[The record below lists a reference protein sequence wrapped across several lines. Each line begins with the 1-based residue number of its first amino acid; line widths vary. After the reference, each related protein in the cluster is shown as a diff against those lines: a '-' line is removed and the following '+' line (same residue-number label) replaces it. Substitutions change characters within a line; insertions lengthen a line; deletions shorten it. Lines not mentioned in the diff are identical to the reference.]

1 MALRVL
7 SLDGGGYLGL
17 ATASFLQS
25 IEDHFRVRCSDRFD
39 LFCGTS
45 TGAIIALAF
54 AKGMSAKQVAELY
67 EALGPKVFPPPN
79 FVVRLVPKSRGV
91 FAARHDNA
99 PLRKVLDEA
108 FGSMTLGDLRARGK
122 MVLVTAFSLTS
133 GRPKVFKTDHSPELT
148 AHDKFLLRDVAL
160 ASSAAPT
167 YLPIVELVDPNNG
180 SVERFC
186 DGGLVA
192 NSPALLGYA
201 EAVSSLRCNPSELSL
216 LSLAT
221 PRTDLAEY
229 ASSRGRSQESLNRG
243 YWRWGFGEQ
252 IINVSLDGVS
262 MLSDTALARIA
273 DAAGAQYHRVRFS
286 QPAGVEMDKVT
297 KETTQT
303 LRHLGS
309 DRASVAEVRKQLRP
323 YFLDVEVE

>member
-1 MALRVL
+1 MTIRIL

-25 IEDHFRVRCSDRFD
+25 IESHFRVRCADRFD

-54 AKGMSAKQVAELY
+54 AKGMSAKEVAELY
-67 EALGPKVFPPPN
+67 EALGPRVFPSPN
-79 FVVRLVPKSRGV
+79 FVARLVPKSRGI

-99 PLRKVLDEA
+99 ALQKVLDEA

-122 MVLVTAFSLTS
+122 MVLVTAFSLTA
-133 GRPKVFKTDHSPELT
+133 GRPKVFKTDHAPELT
-148 AHDKFLLRDVAL
+148 AHDKYLLRDVAL

-167 YLPIVELVDPNNG
+167 YLPIVELVDPNTQ

-186 DGGLVA
+186 DGGVVA
-192 NSPALLGYA
+192 NSPALLAYA
-201 EAVSSLRCNPSELSL
+201 EAVSSLRCPPTQISL

-221 PRTDLAEY
+221 PRADLAEY
-229 ASSRGRSQESLNRG
+229 ASSMSRSQKSLNRG
-243 YWRWGFGEQ
+243 YQGWGFGER
-252 IINVSLDGVS
+252 IISVALDGVA

-273 DAAGAQYHRVRFS
+273 TASGTKYHRVRFS
-286 QPAGVEMDKVT
+286 QPDGLEMDKVT
-297 KETTQT
+297 GETTQT

-309 DRASVAEVRKQLRP
+309 DRASAAEIREQLRP
-323 YFLDVEVE
+323 FFLDNEVA